1 MKTIDVPISRS
12 HEYDV
17 VVGGNGVNGT
27 IVLHRP
33 YHVTTKSL
41 NPVSSGLVVGN
52 QNIALAYQS
61 PIIPASSGLAI
72 TAQSAYMRIGD
83 EPILL
88 EPVAIGMQIGVAGAG
103 IQMEKKLFPYS
114 AGLNINTS
122 DSLIRRT
129 YAISADSSELRTGA
143 DRAAAAV
150 TRSINPTSSGVG
162 ILTNDVEIET
172 GSTITIIGSGDSRN
186 CYVSIG
192 GVYYASGVQEVPVV
206 AGQTITF
213 RCRNAS
219 NVVGVVTIDGV
230 QQSLSTNGAIAW
242 SVPSGAS
249 KIIVGLS
256 YQSNSSSINSPTISV
271 STSSDYYICAIKGS
285 GNTNLAHV
293 QINAVGTTYTYPT
306 TISYFGLPTGILSVV
321 RGKSSSPYGTV
332 YVDGVLC
339 LTVSTDT
346 TGSYIYQ
353 VPDGA
358 RGSEITLALNSNFSG
373 NISFITI

>member
-17 VVGGNGVNGT
+17 VVGGNGTNGT

-52 QNIALAYQS
+52 QSIALVYQS
-61 PIIPASSGLAI
+61 PIIPAGSGLAI

-88 EPVAIGMQIGVAGAG
+88 EPAATGMQIGVASAS

-122 DSLIRRT
+122 DSLIRHT

-162 ILTNDVEIET
+162 ILTNDAEIET
-172 GSTITIIGSGDSRN
+172 GSTITIIGSGNSSN
-186 CYVSIG
+186 CYVSID

-213 RCRNAS
+213 KCRNAS
-219 NVVGVVTIDGV
+219 KVVGVVTIDGV
-230 QQSLSTNGAIAW
+230 QQSLTTNGAIAW

-249 KIIVGLS
+249 RIIVGLS
-256 YQSNSSSINSPTISV
+256 YPSSSSSISPTISV
-271 STSSDYYICAIKGS
+271 STSSDYYICAIKGN
-285 GNTNLAHV
+285 GNTNMAHV

-306 TISYFGLPTGILSVV
+306 TISYLGLPTGILSVV
-321 RGKSSSPYGTV
+321 QGKSSSPYGTV
-332 YVDGVLC
+332 YADGVLC
-339 LTVSTDT
+339 LTVSTNT